1 MIERT
6 VRLVVVTMLVMLTW
20 AGVASAQ
27 GSTPADAVMLDN
39 TTTSSGYLPGN
50 RAGNFAYYKVEYP
63 GSERPVS
70 VRVTFSPGEAMY
82 QTAFGFKVYGV
93 NGFLLGESTPVR
105 ESGTHELIIK
115 DPLATTALI
124 VVHNYHWRTGAQYR
138 ISVSGLP
145 DLAPTLRPIAQPTP
159 QPATPAPVVRPS
171 GSGTAEDPFMLL
183 LDETLTGTLTGDRG
197 GAFRFF
203 RLSPR
208 AQDAVQITLHV
219 APEYPG
225 AGDAV
230 GFTVYGPHGAVA
242 RGTRSATAGLRTAR
256 FIPRAGEQYLIQV
269 FNYVHGQSVDYR
281 ISYTQ

>member
-6 VRLVVVTMLVMLTW
+6 VRLVVVVTMLLLAW

-27 GSTPADAVMLDN
+27 GSTPEDAVMLDN
-39 TTTSSGYLPGN
+39 TITDSGYLPGN
-50 RAGNFAYYKVEYP
+50 RAGNFAYYRVQYP
-63 GSERPVS
+63 GSETPVS

-82 QTAFGFKVYGV
+82 QKAFGFKVYGV

-105 ESGTHELIIK
+105 ESGTQEVVIR
-115 DPLATTALI
+115 DPLAVTALI
-124 VVHNYHWRTGAQYR
+124 VVHNYDWRTGAQYR

-145 DLAPTLRPIAQPTP
+145 EVTPTP
-159 QPATPAPVVRPS
+159 RPAVRPTPPPVSPTPAVGLS
-171 GSGTAEDPFMLL
+171 GLGTAEDPFILPV
-183 LDETLTGTLTGDRG
+183 DETLTGTLVGDRG

-203 RLSPR
+203 ALSPQV
-208 AQDAVQITLHV
+208 QDAVQIRLHV

-230 GFTVYGPHGAVA
+230 GFTVYGPRGEVA

-256 FIPRAGEQYLIQV
+256 FIPRADEQYLIQV
-269 FNYVHGQSVDYR
+269 YNYVHGQSVDYR
-281 ISYTQ
+281 ISYNQ

>member
-1 MIERT
+1 MLERT
-6 VRLVVVTMLVMLTW
+6 VRLIVVTVMLMLAW

-27 GSTPADAVMLDN
+27 GSTPQDAVMLDN

-50 RAGNFAYYKVEYP
+50 RAGNFAYYEVEYP
-63 GSERPVS
+63 GSETPVS
-70 VRVTFSPGEAMY
+70 VRVTFIPGEAMY

-93 NGFLLGESTPVR
+93 NGFLLGESTPVQ
-105 ESGTHELIIK
+105 EAGTQELVIR
-115 DPLATTALI
+115 DPLAVTALI
-124 VVHNYHWRTGAQYR
+124 VVHNYDWRTGAQYR

-145 DLAPTLRPIAQPTP
+145 EVTPTPRPVAQPTP
-159 QPATPAPVVRPS
+159 QPVSPTPAVRLS
-171 GSGTAEDPFMLL
+171 GSGTSEDPFILPV
-183 LDETLTGTLTGDRG
+183 DETLTGTLVGDRA

-203 RLSPR
+203 TLSTR

-242 RGTRSATAGLRTAR
+242 RGTRSATVGLRAAQ

-269 FNYVHGQSVDYR
+269 YNYVHGQSVDYR
-281 ISYTQ
+281 ISYSQ